1 MRMKHKSYALIRIA
15 LCILLAC
22 FADIALAQNRPTL
35 TITTTPTT
43 VVAVAG
49 SEVSFILT
57 GDIAFPR
64 APFIVVTQLSGSVGY
79 LKNRSIPRFLFP
91 PGVKEAIITREIEPP
106 SDSNRC
112 SAELVITLPPRNDY
126 FIAGLNTAKVRIVPQ
141 NPAVCIRSKVFLEGP
156 LQ

>member
-1 MRMKHKSYALIRIA
+1 MRINCTRIV

-22 FADIALAQNRPTL
+22 FADIAAAQSRPTL
-35 TITTTPTT
+35 TISTTPTT

-64 APFIVVTQLSGSVGY
+64 APSIVVTQFSGSVGY

-91 PGVKEAIITREIEPP
+91 PGVREAIITREIEPP
-106 SDSNRC
+106 SGSRC
-112 SAELVITLPPRNDY
+112 SAELVITVLPSNDY

-141 NPAVCIRSKVFLEGP
+141 NPALCIRSKVFLEGP